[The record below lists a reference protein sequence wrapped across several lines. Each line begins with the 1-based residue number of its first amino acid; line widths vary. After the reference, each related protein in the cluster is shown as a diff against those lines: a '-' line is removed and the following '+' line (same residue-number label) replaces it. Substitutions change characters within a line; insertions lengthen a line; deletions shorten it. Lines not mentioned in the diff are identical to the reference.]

1 MNIFLWSHINKKK
14 KKKRSAITKLSLS
27 WYSTKFRLF
36 QVEFNY
42 GNPVLQFVSYS
53 PWRIIIIEIIESMCL
68 EIMKE
73 FLVDKDSFYFT
84 LEVGMELYIM
94 VTVNQSQDAQIKS
107 T

>member
-1 MNIFLWSHINKKK
+1 
-14 KKKRSAITKLSLS
+14 
-27 WYSTKFRLF
+27 
-36 QVEFNY
+36 
-42 GNPVLQFVSYS
+42 
-53 PWRIIIIEIIESMCL
+53 MCL